1 MERSLVMR
9 LAAMLWLLTC
19 GLAPP
24 AAGQGT
30 GVRAEAA
37 LSSGLVKLGGEV
49 ELRVEVHNARTVKVV
64 SVPKLDGVD
73 VIGPGPANQSRYSQR
88 INGRLLTRTTVS
100 WLIVLRP
107 LKTGEYDIPPVEIE
121 IDGVVTKV
129 PKAPLTLKVVEDI
142 RGAEL
147 GFLEIE
153 DPPSRVVEGEPFT
166 LSFVFGWA
174 KELELNSAGL
184 YLPWWSSLPGTLDVA
199 RVPSSSS
206 FVRKEITV
214 NRKIPVLIEQAPGQQ
229 RGDQEFQV
237 FRLTRRLIASRPG
250 TLQFPR
256 STFEF
261 SELVARGRGF
271 QPDRFRDFYAS
282 LDGFD
287 IDVVPVP
294 EENRPYEWT
303 GAVGALTAERRL
315 DLRDVDAGDSM
326 KLEVTWTGNANVEF
340 FDLPD
345 LSRLDAFD
353 GFKVLGVESEHDATS
368 RRASFDLVPLND
380 SITEVP
386 GVPLWTYVPE
396 EERFVKVTTQPV
408 PIRVRAVEGLEPLV
422 GSGATKE
429 VFDVRDIHV
438 AELPNG
444 VGQAPS
450 GRLILGLLLGS
461 PLVWFLGRKLAR
473 RSGDPDS
480 PMNRRRRRAAGKLA
494 RDLRQASN
502 ASEQARALAAYLGAR
517 TREEENAWLGRNL
530 EDWAEEQDSKAP
542 SGALMAELEQL
553 QADLDQSSWAHADQV
568 IDSARIRGMALR
580 LAKEGL

>member
-1 MERSLVMR
+1 MGRSLVIR

-19 GLAPP
+19 GLALP
-24 AAGQGT
+24 AAAQGS

-64 SVPKLDGVD
+64 RVPKLDGID

-121 IDGVVTKV
+121 IDGVLTKV

-153 DPPSRVVEGEPFT
+153 SAPARVVEGEPFT
-166 LSFVFGWA
+166 LTFVFGWA

-199 RVPSSSS
+199 RVPSSGS

-214 NRKIPVLIEQAPGQQ
+214 NRRIPVQIEQAPGQR
-229 RGDQEFQV
+229 RGDKDFLV
-237 FRLTRRLIASRPG
+237 YHLTRRLIASRPG

-256 STFEF
+256 STFQF

-287 IDVVPVP
+287 IEVVPVP

-303 GAVGALTAERRL
+303 GAVGALMAERRL
-315 DLRDVDAGDSM
+315 DRRDVDAGDSIE
-326 KLEVTWTGNANVEF
+326 LEVTWSGNANVEF

-345 LSRLDAFD
+345 LSRLDAFE

-368 RRASFDLVPLND
+368 RRATYDLVPLSD
-380 SITEVP
+380 AITEVP

-396 EERFVKVTTQPV
+396 EERFVKVTTRSV
-408 PIRVRAVEGLEPLV
+408 SIRVRAARGLEALAGTAVP
-422 GSGATKE
+422 KE

-438 AELPNG
+438 DELPSEIG
-444 VGQAPS
+444 RAPS
-450 GRLILGLLLGS
+450 GKLILSLLLAS

-480 PMNRRRRRAAGKLA
+480 PLNRRRRRAGGKLA
-494 RDLRQASN
+494 RDLRKATN
-502 ASEQARALAAYLGAR
+502 ASEQARALASYLGAR
-517 TREEENAWLGRNL
+517 TREEEHAWLGRNL
-530 EDWAEEQDSKAP
+530 EDWAAEHGSKAP
-542 SGALMAELEQL
+542 SSTLMAELEQL
-553 QADLDQSSWAHADQV
+553 QADLDQSSWANADQV
-568 IDSARIRGMALR
+568 IDSARIRGTALR